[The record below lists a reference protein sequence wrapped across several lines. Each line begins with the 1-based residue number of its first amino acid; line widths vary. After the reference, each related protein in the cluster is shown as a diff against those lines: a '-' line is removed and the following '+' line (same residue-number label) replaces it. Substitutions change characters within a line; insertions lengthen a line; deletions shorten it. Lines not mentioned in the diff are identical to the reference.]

1 MPILQVHLLQGRTLE
16 QKKRLVKEVTEAVCR
31 SLGTQPEQVR
41 IILSEMA
48 REEYSIAGTLLSDR
62 P

>member
-1 MPILQVHLLQGRTLE
+1 LPILQIHLLQGRTLE

-31 SLGTQPEQVR
+31 SLDAQPEQVR
-41 IILSEMA
+41 IILAEMA

>member
-1 MPILQVHLLQGRTLE
+1 MPILQIHLLQGRTLE

-31 SLGTQPEQVR
+31 SLDAQPEQVR
-41 IILSEMA
+41 IILAEMA